1 MRKVMRT
8 LSIAIVFLVAVSMV
22 ATAFAANSVTGQSA
36 AEALHDLGLLA
47 GKGTNSDGSVNFDTE
62 GSLTRAESI
71 TQVVRFLG
79 KEKEATEKANAH
91 PFTDLPTWAVPYVSY
106 AYANGVT
113 KGVSDTAF
121 DASGAMSD
129 FAFLTAILRVLGYND
144 SKGDFVWNN
153 PYDLAKE
160 VGLVASTEKDATF
173 TRGDAFV
180 ICFNALTAK
189 NKDGGDNIAEK
200 LVKEGLFTMDKYKE
214 IVLGEDGKTSEKP
227 SVTPPVKPTDKPE
240 DKPTDE
246 NKTELLAIN
255 QLEQKSENG
264 DHAKED
270 YRSASLE
277 INFRETVVLN
287 SSTTTYS
294 RYNKAYYPRVKKV
307 NDNLYLL
314 LYMYD
319 ELGPHLYYAT
329 SKDGVNWNA
338 PEVLYNEAE
347 HRFTHTYGQLEGKND
362 SYWAVNADACVLDDG
377 TVLCVYGRR
386 ASSGYRYYPELCGLY
401 MTIGTPDN
409 NGGISWSEAKRIYTG
424 QVWEPGVLKRSDGEI
439 QVYFT
444 QVGPDIVKYGYNETH
459 RSTGTAMIVSKDN
472 GKTWTPDIQPGDT
485 NYYHA
490 YTVYQ
495 EYVGDLLDQ
504 YSGEERPHF
513 NGQMPVAVELHNG
526 RTLLSVE
533 TKQLDGKFRVSYAVS
548 GENGYWKEIGEE
560 EESEH
565 IKLTIPPTS
574 SPYVDRFLS
583 GEVYM
588 THNTGG
594 SLSGRLG
601 DPDGS
606 EFGNTFDAA
615 PGATGIW
622 GSCAVVDTHRAITAM
637 QTTVGGVKGINLYY
651 SYLNHR
657 INSPKKTITV
667 DGYTNDWD
675 GNTDALF
682 VGSESQAQVT
692 LRTAY
697 DDENLYFLISRLD
710 YYLTDGDTVTVCV
723 GAGKTSDYRITVNLA
738 GDVTVDYYSNGAKKS
753 SSTLDKAVVKLF
765 GTLNNNEDK
774 DEGAVIELAV
784 PRAAVGMN
792 EKVEYPV
799 RLELNNQDGTGSV
812 SDTFHGASAFATRLW
827 PKVVL
832 D

>member
-1 MRKVMRT
+1 MRKVIKA
-8 LSIAIVFLVAVSMV
+8 LSVVMVLFAVLSM
-22 ATAFAANSVTGQSA
+22 ATTVFAANAKTGQSA
-36 AEALHDLGLLA
+36 AEALHELGLLA
-47 GKGTNSDGSVNFDTE
+47 GKGTNSDGSVNFDTA

-79 KEKEATEKANAH
+79 KEKAATSNTNAH
-91 PFTDLPTWAVPYVSY
+91 PFTDLPTWAVPYVGY
-106 AYANGVT
+106 AYTNGIT
-113 KGVSDTAF
+113 AGVSATKF
-121 DASGAMSD
+121 DASGKMSD
-129 FAFLTAILRVLGYND
+129 FAFLTAILRVLGYKD
-144 SKGDFVWNN
+144 SEGDFVWNN
-153 PYDLAKE
+153 PYAIAKE
-160 VGLVASTEKDATF
+160 VGLIESTTADANF
-173 TRGDAFV
+173 TRGDAFI
-180 ICFNALTAK
+180 ICYNALTAK
-189 NKDGGDNIAEK
+189 NKDGGETIADK
-200 LVKEGLFTMDKYKE
+200 LVKEGLFTMDKFNK
-214 IVLGEDGKTSEKP
+214 VNSNA
-227 SVTPPVKPTDKPE
+227 SVEP
-240 DKPTDE
+240 
-246 NKTELLAIN
+246 KTELLAIN
-255 QLEQKSENG
+255 QLEQKSTNG
-264 DHAKED
+264 DHASDD

-277 INFRETVVLN
+277 INYRENVVLN

-319 ELGPHLYYAT
+319 ELGPHIYYAT

-338 PEVLYNEAE
+338 PEVLYNEAH
-347 HRFTHTYGQLEGKND
+347 HRFTHTYGQLEGKTD

-377 TVLCVYGRR
+377 TVFCVYARR

-401 MTIGTPDN
+401 MTIGTPDA
-409 NGGISWSEAKRIYTG
+409 NGGITWSEAKRIYTG
-424 QVWEPGVLKRSDGEI
+424 QVWEPGVLKRSDGQI

-444 QVGPDIVKYGYNETH
+444 HVGPDIVKYGYNETH
-459 RSTGTAMIVSKDN
+459 RSTGTAMIVSNDN
-472 GKTWTPDIQPGDT
+472 GATWTPDIQPGDT
-485 NYYHA
+485 NYYRA

-504 YSGEERPHF
+504 YSGEERPHY
-513 NGQMPVAVELHNG
+513 NGQMPVATELYNG
-526 RTLLSVE
+526 KTLLSVE

-548 GENGYWKEIGEE
+548 GDNGYWKELAEGEE
-560 EESEH
+560 GEYT
-565 IKLTIPPTS
+565 KLTAPPTS

-588 THNTGG
+588 THNSGG
-594 SLSGRLG
+594 TLSGRLG
-601 DPDGS
+601 DPAGN
-606 EFGNTFDAA
+606 EFGNTFKAA

-622 GSCAVVDTHRAITAM
+622 GSCTVIDTHRAITAM
-637 QTTVGGVKGINLYY
+637 QTSVDGIKGINLYY

-692 LRTAY
+692 LRTAH
-697 DDENLYFLISRLD
+697 DDANIYFLISRLD

-723 GAGKTSDYRITVNLA
+723 GAGATSDYRITVNLA
-738 GDVTVDYYSNGAKKS
+738 GDVAIDYYSNGAKKKIEKPI
-753 SSTLDKAVVKLF
+753 LYKATIVPL
-765 GTLNNNEDK
+765 GTVNNNEDK

-784 PRAAVGMN
+784 PKAAIGMTG
-792 EKVEYPV
+792 KTEYPV
-799 RLELNNQDGTGSV
+799 RLELNNQDGTGSI
-812 SDTFHGASAFATRLW
+812 SDTFHGASVFSTKLW